1 MEEIEKKLRR
11 VSQTIAPFLSSV
23 GSGRILS
30 YVMTQAKE
38 KKNIKLVETNG
49 IQGYNPNKQSEY
61 AVPLE

>member
-38 KKNIKLVETNG
+38 EEEHQVGGDKRNSR
-49 IQGYNPNKQSEY
+49 IQPE
-61 AVPLE
+61 